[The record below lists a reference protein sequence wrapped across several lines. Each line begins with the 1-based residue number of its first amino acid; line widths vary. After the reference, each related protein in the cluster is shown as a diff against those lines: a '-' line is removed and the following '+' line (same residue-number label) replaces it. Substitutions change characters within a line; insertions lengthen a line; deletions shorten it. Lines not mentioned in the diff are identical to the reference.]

1 MDASLVG
8 GVAVLERAIAY
19 ALGNLAYV
27 TPESLGRPTPCDQWN
42 LYDLLE
48 HFHDSLAALHE
59 AAEDGRVGGI
69 PYYLSDSAPGS
80 SQSGSPPRGSMPPGS
95 SPAGP
100 CPDGRSWRPGP
111 PPAGRS
117 RRPGDPMLTGFHPA
131 RSGRASAADVVPRV
145 RDRAV
150 RLLGSWASADGSAA
164 VCVGEMLVTAPL
176 IAGAGAIEVTVHGW
190 DVGQA
195 TGHPRPIPPELAE
208 ELLDL
213 AVLFVRSTDRPG
225 RFARPIPVPATAPAG
240 DRLLGFLGREP

>member
-27 TPESLGRPTPCDQWN
+27 TPESLGRPTPCDRWN

-48 HFHDSLAALHE
+48 HLHDSLAALQE
-59 AAEDGRVGGI
+59 AAEEGRVGGI
-69 PYYLSDSAPGS
+69 PYLSSASPTPGSVRLNGRSAPV
-80 SQSGSPPRGSMPPGS
+80 
-95 SPAGP
+95 
-100 CPDGRSWRPGP
+100 
-111 PPAGRS
+111 
-117 RRPGDPMLTGFHPA
+117 
-131 RSGRASAADVVPRV
+131 ADLVPRV

-150 RLLGSWASADGSAA
+150 RLLGSWANSGETAP

-190 DVGQA
+190 DVAQA
-195 TGHPRPIPPELAE
+195 CGHPRPIPPELAD

-213 AVLFVRSTDRPG
+213 SLLFVRSGDRPG